1 VSRLGTLALL
11 ALAACSAPL
20 PHPTAR
26 DAAQARVRW
35 PGATLDSLEAGR
47 RLFVFR
53 CSGCHRLHRPEER
66 SPAAWPDVLDDM
78 EREARV
84 TPEERALIEQ
94 FLVTASAEAPAL
106 ARGDR

>member
-1 VSRLGTLALL
+1 VRFLGLL

-26 DAAQARVRW
+26 DAAQAQVRW
-35 PGATLDSLEAGR
+35 PGATLHSLEAGR

-53 CSGCHRLHRPEER
+53 CSGCHRLHRPQER
-66 SPAAWPDVLDDM
+66 APEVWPEVLDEM

-84 TPEERALIEQ
+84 SPEERALIEQ
-94 FLVTASAEAPAL
+94 FLVTASADAPAV
-106 ARGDR
+106 ARGER